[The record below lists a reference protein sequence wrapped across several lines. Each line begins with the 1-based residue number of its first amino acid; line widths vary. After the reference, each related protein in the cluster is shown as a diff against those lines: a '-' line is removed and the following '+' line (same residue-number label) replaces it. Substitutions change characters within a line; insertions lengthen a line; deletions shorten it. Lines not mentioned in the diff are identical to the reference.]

1 MPFFRKFS
9 PYFALGSGVLALSL
23 SSLFIRWANAP
34 GTITS
39 FFRMTLA
46 AVILTPICLRRNK
59 VWIKPEWKI
68 VLFPLLA
75 GLFTALDHA
84 VWSTSI
90 QMTKVANATLMNNLA
105 PVWVALIAVVF
116 WGEKLDWRFWL
127 GLGFTMAGAGVVL
140 GNDLIANPHLTAGDI
155 LGILSSFFYA
165 GYFLVTQRGR
175 KHFDTLTYIWAVAI
189 VCAAFLLVIN
199 LGLGRALAGYSFTTY
214 LVFLAAALVSQIVG
228 YFSVTYALGHLPAA
242 VVSPTMIAQPVLT
255 ALLAIPFLGEALQP
269 GQWLGGLAVLAGIY
283 LVNRSYKAESQ
294 I

>member
-199 LGLGRALAGYSFTTY
+199 LGLGRALAGYSLTTY
-214 LVFLAAALVSQIVG
+214 LVFLVAALVSQIVG

>member
-1 MPFFRKFS
+1 MAFFRKFS
-9 PYFALGSGVLALSL
+9 SYFALGSGILALSL
-23 SSLFIRWANAP
+23 SSFFIRWANAP
-34 GTITS
+34 GTVTS

-46 AVILTPICLRRNK
+46 AIVLTPFCLCRK
-59 VWIKPEWKI
+59 KEWIKPDWKI
-68 VLFPLLA
+68 IIFPLLG

-116 WGEKLDWRFWL
+116 WREKMDRRFWI
-127 GLGFTMAGAGVVL
+127 GLALTMAGAGVVL
-140 GNDLIANPHLTAGDI
+140 GNDLIANPHLTAGDM

-175 KHFDTLTYIWAVAI
+175 KQFDTLTYIWAVAI
-189 VCAAFLLVIN
+189 ICAAFLLAIN
-199 LGLGRALAGYSFTTY
+199 LGLGQALGGYPLSTY
-214 LVFLAAALVSQIVG
+214 LVFLAAALVSQIAG
-228 YFSVTYALGHLPAA
+228 YFSVAYALGHLPAA
-242 VVSPTMIAQPVLT
+242 VVSPTMIGQPVLT
-255 ALLAIPFLGEALQP
+255 AVLAIPFLGEALQP

-283 LVNRSYKAESQ
+283 LVNRSHQESQ

>member
-9 PYFALGSGVLALSL
+9 PYIALGSGILALSL
-23 SSLFIRWANAP
+23 SSFFIRWANAP
-34 GTITS
+34 GTVTS

-46 AVILTPICLRRNK
+46 AIVLTPLCLRRK
-59 VWIKPEWKI
+59 REWIKPDWKI
-68 VLFPLLA
+68 VILPVLA

-90 QMTKVANATLMNNLA
+90 EMTKVANATLMNNLA

-116 WGEKLDWRFWL
+116 WREKLDGRFWT
-127 GLGFTMAGAGVVL
+127 GLALTLMGAGVVL
-140 GNDLIANPHLTAGDI
+140 GNDLIANPHLTTGDL
-155 LGILSSFFYA
+155 LGIVSSLFYA

-175 KHFDTLTYIWAVAI
+175 KLFDTLTYIWAVAI
-189 VCAAFLLVIN
+189 ICAAFLLLIN
-199 LGLGRALAGYSFTTY
+199 LALGRALGGYPLSTY
-214 LVFLAAALVSQIVG
+214 LIFLAAALVSQIVG

-255 ALLAIPFLGEALQP
+255 AVLAIPFLGEALQP

-283 LVNRSYKAESQ
+283 LVNRSQKADSQ